1 MARSRRLRPARTNDA
16 PSQTTAGGD
25 AGHALPSGG
34 LTRRRQM
41 KKSPIALVT
50 ALGIVLGLVATTA
63 ISAVATNTTRPAP
76 PRADGRSAAIV
87 VAWNQEL
94 LQIVKTPGD
103 QPASIH
109 PTRSFAIMHA
119 AIYDAVV
126 SITKDDPPYL
136 FSVPAPRQA
145 RIDAAA
151 AQAGH
156 DSLAALYPK
165 LQPEIDGLL
174 ASQLAAIPEG
184 KPKQDGIQVGADVA
198 ARLIAD
204 RANDGSAAVPPP
216 FVAGTQLGGYRPTP
230 PNFPAPAFT
239 GWSNVKPFVI
249 DSASQF
255 RSAPP
260 PDVTTAAYASALNDV
275 KSLGQNTS
283 TTRTA
288 DQTVAAK
295 FWAPPIW
302 NTWNEIADR
311 AVTAHRTNLETSAR
325 LFAVLN
331 LTFADSVIAFYDAK
345 YHYLVWRP
353 VTAIRLGDT
362 IGNPAITGDP
372 AWTPLAVTAPDPSY
386 PGAHSTVSAS
396 GAAVLSAFF
405 GAHSRIDVTSDALP
419 GTVRSFTSYHAI
431 AVEAGLSRIYA
442 GQHTPLDDAAGQ
454 RLGQQGVQ
462 HVLQSSKPEQ
472 IDP

>member
-1 MARSRRLRPARTNDA
+1 
-16 PSQTTAGGD
+16 
-25 AGHALPSGG
+25 
-34 LTRRRQM
+34 M
-41 KKSPIALVT
+41 KKSPLAFV
-50 ALGIVLGLVATTA
+50 AAVGIVLGVVATTA
-63 ISAVATNTTRPAP
+63 ISAVATNSTASPP
-76 PRADGRSAAIV
+76 PRADGRSGAIV

-94 LQIVKTPGD
+94 LHIVKTPGN
-103 QPASIH
+103 QPPNIH

-126 SITKDDPPYL
+126 SITRDDPPYL
-136 FSVPAPRQA
+136 FSVAAPRQA

-151 AQAGH
+151 AQAAH
-156 DSLAALYPK
+156 DSLAALYPN
-165 LQPEIDGLL
+165 LQPELDALL
-174 ASQLAAIPEG
+174 ASQLAAIPGG
-184 KPKQDGIQVGADVA
+184 KPTQDGIRVGADVA
-198 ARLIAD
+198 ARLIAE
-204 RANDGSAAVPPP
+204 RASDGSAVVPPP
-216 FVAGTQLGGYRPTP
+216 FVAGTQPGAYRPTP

-239 GWSNVKPFVI
+239 GWSNVAPFVI

-255 RSAPP
+255 RPAPP
-260 PDVTTAAYASALNDV
+260 PDVTSAAYASALNEV
-275 KSLGQNTS
+275 KSLGKDTS

-311 AVTAHRTNLETSAR
+311 AVISHHSNLETSAR

-362 IGNPAITGDP
+362 IGNPEITGDP

-386 PGAHSTVSAS
+386 PGAHSTISAA
-396 GAAVLSAFF
+396 GAAVLSSFF
-405 GAHSRIDVTSDALP
+405 GEDGQIDVSSDALP
-419 GTVRSFTSYHAI
+419 GTVRTFAGYGAI
-431 AVEAGLSRIYA
+431 ATEAGLSRIYA
-442 GQHTPLDDAAGQ
+442 GQHTPLDDVAGQ
-454 RLGQQGVQ
+454 LLGAQVAQL
-462 HVLQSSKPEQ
+462 VLRSSRSENFGSTAPASS
-472 IDP
+472 PATGY

>member
-1 MARSRRLRPARTNDA
+1 
-16 PSQTTAGGD
+16 
-25 AGHALPSGG
+25 
-34 LTRRRQM
+34 M
-41 KKSPIALVT
+41 KKSPLAIVA
-50 ALGIVLGLVATTA
+50 ALGIVLGIVAATA
-63 ISAVATNTTRPAP
+63 ITAVATNNTKPAP
-76 PRADGRSAAIV
+76 ARADGRSGEIV

-94 LQIVKTPGD
+94 LHIVQTPGD
-103 QPASIH
+103 QPATLH
-109 PTRSFAIMHA
+109 PTRSFAILHA
-119 AIYDAVV
+119 SIYDAVV
-126 SITKDDPPYL
+126 SITRDDPPYL
-136 FSVPAPRQA
+136 FSVPASRDA

-165 LQPEIDGLL
+165 LQPELDSLL
-174 ASQLAAIPEG
+174 ASQLAAIPDG
-184 KPKQDGIQVGADVA
+184 KPKQDGVGVGAAVA
-198 ARLIAD
+198 AKLVHD
-204 RANDGSAAVPPP
+204 RAGDGSGTVPPP
-216 FVAGTQLGGYRPTP
+216 FVAGTAPGDYRPTP
-230 PNFPAPAFT
+230 PNFPAPVFT
-239 GWSNVKPFVI
+239 GWANVTPFVI
-249 DSASQF
+249 GSASQF

-260 PDVTTAAYASALNDV
+260 PSVTSAAYASALNEV

-288 DQTVAAK
+288 DQTVIAK

-311 AVTAHRTNLETSAR
+311 AVTAHHANLETSAR

-372 AWTPLAVTAPDPSY
+372 NWTPLAVTAPDPSY
-386 PGAHSTVSAS
+386 PGAHSTVSAA
-396 GAAVLSAFF
+396 GARVLASFF
-405 GAHSRIDVTSDALP
+405 GDRGSVDVTSDALA
-419 GTVRSFTSYHAI
+419 GTVRHFTSYSAI
-431 AVEAGLSRIYA
+431 ATEAGFSRILA

-454 RLGQQGVQ
+454 LLGSQVAAFVIRESRSG
-462 HVLQSSKPEQ
+462 
-472 IDP
+472 DFGTR

>member
-1 MARSRRLRPARTNDA
+1 
-16 PSQTTAGGD
+16 
-25 AGHALPSGG
+25 
-34 LTRRRQM
+34 M
-41 KKSPIALVT
+41 KKSPIALVA

-63 ISAVATNTTRPAP
+63 ISAIATNKAVPSP
-76 PRADGRSAAIV
+76 PRADGRSGAIV
-87 VAWNQEL
+87 IAWNQEL
-94 LQIVKTPGD
+94 LHIVQTPGD
-103 QPASIH
+103 QPANIH

-126 SITKDDPPYL
+126 SITRDDPPYL

-151 AQAGH
+151 AQAAH

-165 LQPEIDGLL
+165 LQPELDALL
-174 ASQLAAIPEG
+174 ASQLAAIPDG
-184 KPKQDGIQVGADVA
+184 NPKQDGVQVGATVA
-198 ARLIAD
+198 ARLVAD
-204 RANDGSAAVPPP
+204 RADDGSAVVPPP
-216 FVAGTQLGGYRPTP
+216 FVAGTQPGSYRPTP
-230 PNFPAPAFT
+230 PNFPAPVFT
-239 GWSNVKPFVI
+239 GWSNVTPFVI

-260 PDVTTAAYASALNDV
+260 PDVTSAAYAGALNDV
-275 KSLGQNTS
+275 KSLGQNSS

-311 AVTAHRTNLETSAR
+311 AVTAHHASLETSAR

-331 LTFADSVIAFYDAK
+331 LTFADSVIAFYDSK

-353 VTAIRLGDT
+353 VTAIRLGDS
-362 IGNPAITGDP
+362 IGNPAITGEP

-386 PGAHSTVSAS
+386 PGAHSTISAA
-396 GAAVLSAFF
+396 GASVLSAFF
-405 GAHSRIDVTSDALP
+405 GEDGKIDVTSDALP
-419 GTVRSFTSYHAI
+419 GTVRSFPSYQAI
-431 AVEAGLSRIYA
+431 ATEAGLSRIYA
-442 GQHTPLDDAAGQ
+442 GQHTPLDDVAGQLLGTQVAQSVLRSSRSDNFGARVSASSAAG
-454 RLGQQGVQ
+454 GY
-462 HVLQSSKPEQ
+462 
-472 IDP
+472 

>member
-1 MARSRRLRPARTNDA
+1 
-16 PSQTTAGGD
+16 
-25 AGHALPSGG
+25 
-34 LTRRRQM
+34 M
-41 KKSPIALVT
+41 KKSPIALAA
-50 ALGIVLGLVATTA
+50 ALGIVLGLVATTT
-63 ISAVATNTTRPAP
+63 ISAIATNKTTPSP
-76 PRADGRSAAIV
+76 PRADGRSGAIV

-94 LQIVKTPGD
+94 LHIVQTPGN
-103 QPASIH
+103 QPANIH

-136 FSVPAPRQA
+136 FSVTAPRQA

-151 AQAGH
+151 AQAAH

-165 LQPEIDGLL
+165 LQPEFDVLL
-174 ASQLAAIPEG
+174 ASQLAAIPDS
-184 KPKQDGIQVGADVA
+184 KPRQDGIQVGTAVA

-216 FVAGTQLGGYRPTP
+216 FVAGTEPGGYRPTP

-239 GWSNVKPFVI
+239 GWSSVAPFVI

-255 RSAPP
+255 RSAAP
-260 PDVTTAAYASALNDV
+260 PDVTSAAYASALNDV

-311 AVTAHRTNLETSAR
+311 AVTAHHSNLETSAR

-331 LTFADSVIAFYDAK
+331 LTFADSVIAFYDSK

-386 PGAHSTVSAS
+386 PGAHSTISAA
-396 GAAVLSAFF
+396 GASVLSAFF
-405 GAHSRIDVTSDALP
+405 RADGTIDVTSDALP
-419 GTVRSFTSYHAI
+419 GTVRSFTSYGAI
-431 AVEAGLSRIYA
+431 ATEAGLSRIYA
-442 GQHTPLDDAAGQ
+442 GQHTPLDDVAGQLLGTQVAQLVLRSSRSENFGSRASVASAAG
-454 RLGQQGVQ
+454 GY
-462 HVLQSSKPEQ
+462 
-472 IDP
+472 

>member
-1 MARSRRLRPARTNDA
+1 
-16 PSQTTAGGD
+16 
-25 AGHALPSGG
+25 
-34 LTRRRQM
+34 M
-41 KKSPIALVT
+41 KKSPVALVA
-50 ALGIVLGLVATTA
+50 ALGIVLGVVATTA
-63 ISAVATNTTRPAP
+63 ISAAATNNTRPAP
-76 PRADGRSAAIV
+76 PRADGRSGAVV

-94 LQIVKTPGD
+94 LHIVQTPGD
-103 QPASIH
+103 QPANIH

-126 SITKDDPPYL
+126 SITKNDPPYL
-136 FSVPAPRQA
+136 FSVPARRQA

-151 AQAGH
+151 AQAAH

-165 LQPEIDGLL
+165 LQPEFDGLL
-174 ASQLAAIPEG
+174 ASQLAAIPDG

-198 ARLIAD
+198 ARLISD
-204 RANDGSAAVPPP
+204 RANDRSAIIPPP
-216 FVAGTQLGGYRPTP
+216 FVAGTQPGSYRPTP

-239 GWSNVKPFVI
+239 GWSNVTPFVI

-255 RSAPP
+255 RSGPP
-260 PDVTTAAYASALNDV
+260 PDVTSAAYADALNDV

-288 DQTVAAK
+288 DQTVAAR

-311 AVTAHRTNLETSAR
+311 AVAAHHTNLETSAR

-362 IGNPAITGDP
+362 IGNPAITGDLG
-372 AWTPLAVTAPDPSY
+372 WTPLAVTAADPSY
-386 PGAHSTVSAS
+386 PGAHSTISAA
-396 GAAVLSAFF
+396 GASVLSAFF
-405 GAHSRIDVTSDALP
+405 GETGRIDVNSDALP
-419 GTVRSFTSYHAI
+419 GTVRSFTSYRAI
-431 AVEAGLSRIYA
+431 TTEAGLSRIYA
-442 GQHTPLDDAAGQ
+442 GQHTPLDDVAGQLLGAQVAQFVMRSSRSENFGSRSAAASAAG
-454 RLGQQGVQ
+454 GY
-462 HVLQSSKPEQ
+462 
-472 IDP
+472 

>member
-1 MARSRRLRPARTNDA
+1 
-16 PSQTTAGGD
+16 
-25 AGHALPSGG
+25 
-34 LTRRRQM
+34 M
-41 KKSPIALVT
+41 KKSPVALVA
-50 ALGIVLGLVATTA
+50 ALGIVLGVVATTA
-63 ISAVATNTTRPAP
+63 ISAVAINNTPPAP
-76 PRADGRSAAIV
+76 PRADGRSGAIV

-94 LQIVKTPGD
+94 LHIVQTPGD
-103 QPASIH
+103 QPANIH

-126 SITKDDPPYL
+126 SITRDDQPYL

-151 AQAGH
+151 AQAAH
-156 DSLAALYPK
+156 DALAALYPK
-165 LQPEIDGLL
+165 LQPELDGLL
-174 ASQLAAIPEG
+174 ASQLAAISDG
-184 KPKQDGIQVGADVA
+184 KPKQDGIQVGAAVA
-198 ARLIAD
+198 ARLVAD
-204 RANDGSAAVPPP
+204 RSSDGSAVVPPP
-216 FVAGTQLGGYRPTP
+216 FVAGTQPGAYRPTP

-239 GWSNVKPFVI
+239 GWSSVAPFVI

-255 RSAPP
+255 RSARP
-260 PDVTTAAYASALNDV
+260 PDVTSAAYASALNDV

-311 AVTAHRTNLETSAR
+311 AVTAHHASLETSAR

-353 VTAIRLGDT
+353 VTPIRLGDT
-362 IGNPAITGDP
+362 IGNPAISGDP
-372 AWTPLAVTAPDPSY
+372 GWTPLAVTAPDPSY
-386 PGAHSTVSAS
+386 PGAHSTISAA
-396 GAAVLSAFF
+396 GASVLSAFF
-405 GAHSRIDVTSDALP
+405 GENAQIDVTSDALP
-419 GTVRSFTSYHAI
+419 GMVRTFASYHAI
-431 AVEAGLSRIYA
+431 ATEAGLSRIYA
-442 GQHTPLDDAAGQ
+442 GQHTPLDDVAGQLLGTQVAQLVLRSSRSDDFGSRASAASAAG
-454 RLGQQGVQ
+454 GY
-462 HVLQSSKPEQ
+462 
-472 IDP
+472 